1 MTLELLL
8 GSWARAEH
16 VKRDPMCQPRSALWD
31 VPVGSSHRAA
41 LAPVP
46 LCSVTVMPVRLRVV
60 ALFVLAVFVVAA
72 CAPDP
77 AEELTGEAAIGRSVA
92 QRAGCMSCHGANGEG
107 GSGPKFIGLADS
119 MVTLKDGTRLLA
131 DDAYLAEAT
140 TNPAAKITAGSII
153 VMPANALTAVEVA
166 EVVAYIRAL
175 KVSTAPSK

>member
-1 MTLELLL
+1 M
-8 GSWARAEH
+8 
-16 VKRDPMCQPRSALWD
+16 
-31 VPVGSSHRAA
+31 PVGSSHRAA

-60 ALFVLAVFVVAA
+60 ALFVLAVFVVAIFVVAA

-92 QRAGCMSCHGANGEG
+92 QRAGCVSCHGANGEG

-140 TNPAAKITAGSII
+140 TNPAAKITAGSTI
-153 VMPANALTAVEVA
+153 VMPSNTLTAVEVA